1 MKQTVISLK
10 RLKELTNHQQ
20 EQQEEKVRRNKLP
33 ILRIKEKIIISD
45 STNIERA
52 IKGYFE

>member
-20 EQQEEKVRRNKLP
+20 EQEEKVRRNKLP